1 MENEIKNESFSTV
14 LENITTVTNMQ
25 ESALETNTVINNQ
38 DLVLEKLDKSNT
50 FLSGI
55 FFLICL
61 WFILDFMRK
70 MIEVD

>member
-1 MENEIKNESFSTV
+1 
-14 LENITTVTNMQ
+14 MQ